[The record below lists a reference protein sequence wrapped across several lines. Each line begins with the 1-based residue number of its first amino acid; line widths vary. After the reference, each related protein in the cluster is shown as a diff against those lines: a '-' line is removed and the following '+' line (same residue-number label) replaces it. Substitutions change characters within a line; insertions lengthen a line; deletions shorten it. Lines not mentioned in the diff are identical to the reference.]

1 MQTSIRRAFALPA
14 LASAL
19 LATSALAQLPAEVDA
34 PEEALV
40 LKLHGVGAQLYEC
53 KAGADGKLVW
63 TFREPVAT
71 LMLDG
76 HSIGQHYRGPTFEH
90 IDGSAIVIKPTASA
104 PSPDGKSIP
113 WLRADV
119 VDRRGTGALS
129 AATTVQRINTPGGR
143 HGRAVRRSGR
153 GAGGAL
159 RGRLYFSAKR
169 VVTHTNN
176 PAPPRYFTA
185 SFALSPVRSLR

>member
-53 KAGADGKLVW
+53 RAGPDGKLVW

-129 AATTVQRINTPGGR
+129 AATTVQRINTQGGVME
-143 HGRAVRRSGR
+143 GPCDEAGVVQ
-153 GAGGAL
+153 GAPYAADYVFL
-159 RGRLYFSAKR
+159 RKGS
-169 VVTHTNN
+169 
-176 PAPPRYFTA
+176 
-185 SFALSPVRSLR
+185 